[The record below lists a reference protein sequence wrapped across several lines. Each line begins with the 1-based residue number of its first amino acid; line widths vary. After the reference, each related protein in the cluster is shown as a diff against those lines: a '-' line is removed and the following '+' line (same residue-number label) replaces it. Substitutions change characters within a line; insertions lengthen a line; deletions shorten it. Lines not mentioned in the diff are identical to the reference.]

1 MTDPT
6 TTNRSKS
13 DRIARLGAGVTL
25 LALIAGGLVLL
36 ADLGPTMTAS
46 AGEDDF
52 PEYDE
57 SKFET
62 TDSGLKYRII
72 RPGNDTKPEPSDTVN
87 AHYAGTLDSNGREF
101 DSSYK
106 RGEPIDFPLNGVI
119 KGWTE
124 GLQLIGEGGAIQL
137 IIPPE
142 LGYGARG
149 AGGAIPPNATLR
161 FNVELMQV
169 K

>member
-1 MTDPT
+1 MTQPQLSESIKPSRT
-6 TTNRSKS
+6 ALFGSLAA
-13 DRIARLGAGVTL
+13 IACFACL
-25 LALIAGGLVLL
+25 GGL
-36 ADLGPTMTAS
+36 MTADAAES
-46 AGEDDF
+46 DF

-57 SKFET
+57 SKFES
-62 TDSGLKYRII
+62 TDSGLKYRVI
-72 RPGNDTKPEPSDTVN
+72 RPGSDEKPGPTDTVEV
-87 AHYAGTLDSNGREF
+87 HYAGTLDQGGREF

-106 RGEPIDFPLNGVI
+106 RGESISFPLNQVI

-124 GLQLIGEGGAIQL
+124 GLQLIGEGGAVQL

-161 FNVELMQV
+161 FNVELLEV